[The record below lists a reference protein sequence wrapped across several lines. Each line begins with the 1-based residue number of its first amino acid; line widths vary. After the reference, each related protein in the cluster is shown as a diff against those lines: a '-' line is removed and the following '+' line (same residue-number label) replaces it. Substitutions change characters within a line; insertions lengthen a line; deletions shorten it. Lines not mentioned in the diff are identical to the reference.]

1 MKKIYFILRYFIYY
15 IIGLIS
21 FSTIAFISQRITL
34 AILLE
39 NVIDP
44 RQDLYNFLNYALS
57 FGLYY
62 LIAYSIL
69 YFIIVYCVR
78 KYDRYIV
85 NKLNEKLKKIKIDNK
100 KNSFGGNIN
109 G

>member
-21 FSTIAFISQRITL
+21 FSTIAFISQRIML

-44 RQDLYNFLNYALS
+44 RQDLYNLLNYALS
-57 FGLYY
+57 FGPYY

-85 NKLNEKLKKIKIDNK
+85 NKLNEKLKKLKIDNK

>member
-1 MKKIYFILRYFIYY
+1 MKRIVFILRYFIYY
-15 IIGLIS
+15 IVGLIS

-44 RQDLYNFLNYALS
+44 RQDLYNLLNYVIS

-62 LIAYSIL
+62 LIVYSIL
-69 YFIIVYCVR
+69 YFIIVFCVR

-85 NKLNEKLKKIKIDNK
+85 NKLNEKLKNIKINNK
-100 KNSFGGNIN
+100 KNNIGGNKN